1 MDLEKRYAKYTDHQ
15 LLEALEKRDDFTPYA
30 VEVAYKEL
38 QKRKLSREDIERYV
52 ETRRKEKSKDYYKE
66 NVLALPTYKKFLF
79 FLMVI
84 PYLIPLFTSFYK
96 LEGELLKLN
105 QGKYYSIM
113 GFVAFAIGSFREAII
128 KVEWLFYCNFIT
140 VFLALFFVA
149 KRFESVFLPI
159 FLSE

>member
-1 MDLEKRYAKYTDHQ
+1 
-15 LLEALEKRDDFTPYA
+15 
-30 VEVAYKEL
+30 V
-38 QKRKLSREDIERYV
+38 
-52 ETRRKEKSKDYYKE
+52 TRRKEKRKDYYKE

-84 PYLIPLFTSFYK
+84 PYLIPLFTIFYK

-113 GFVAFAIGSFREAII
+113 GFVAFAIGSFSEAII

-159 FLSE
+159 FLS

>member
-1 MDLEKRYAKYTDHQ
+1 MQNILIIRFRSIR
-15 LLEALEKRDDFTPYA
+15 KRDDFTPYA

-52 ETRRKEKSKDYYKE
+52 ETRRKEKRKDYYKE
-66 NVLALPTYKKFLF
+66 NVLVLPTYKKFLF

-84 PYLIPLFTSFYK
+84 PYLIPLFTIFYK

-113 GFVAFAIGSFREAII
+113 GFVALAVGSFSEAII
-128 KVEWLFYCNFIT
+128 KVEWLSYCFYYCL
-140 VFLALFFVA
+140 LALLFVV